1 MIFATHVTGKE
12 SGFKISEKLIVL
24 QANKKQ
30 NKTKQD
36 NPAENLAKNKKQ
48 AVYNLNI

>member
-12 SGFKISEKLIVL
+12 SGFKISEKLTVL
-24 QANKKQ
+24 QANK

-48 AVYNLNI
+48 VVYNLNI